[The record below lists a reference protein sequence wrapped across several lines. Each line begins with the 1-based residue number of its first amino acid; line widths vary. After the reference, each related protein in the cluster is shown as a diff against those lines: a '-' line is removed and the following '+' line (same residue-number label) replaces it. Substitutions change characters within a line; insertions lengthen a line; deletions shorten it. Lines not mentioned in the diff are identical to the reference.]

1 MSKSESS
8 NLLPE
13 WIQKQ
18 LAEYRQRATEFE
30 QWPQTADSLMT
41 LFTQPAQPPGSDERD
56 DHMLSL
62 IVSDALSGI
71 DIAQRYP
78 SFYQKMMGN
87 PWLFQA
93 FLDAFD
99 LLKADGEDALTLL
112 PKAAS
117 RDLSFLKETPS
128 EQPKVAQSSKG
139 DWQVTWQLLVD
150 ELRRLLFP
158 SPGLA
163 YRRAVAP
170 LEDESFLVLHEEV
183 EVSGQLLEVML
194 EAVHPVARPEIL
206 RLQVL
211 VASEGK
217 QTDAAMQ
224 ASLSWG
230 RYAETAVLDKYGQA
244 QFPPLRLEVFLDESD
259 QVNMGNLQL
268 VLTLQQSES

>member
-41 LFTQPAQPPGSDERD
+41 LLTQPAQPPGSDERD

-62 IVSDALSGI
+62 VVNDALTGI

-78 SFYQKMMGN
+78 TFYQKMMVT

-93 FLDAFD
+93 FLDALD
-99 LLKADGEDALTLL
+99 ILEADDADELTSL

-128 EQPKVAQSSKG
+128 EQPKVDQSPKG
-139 DWQVTWQLLVD
+139 NWQVTWQLLVD
-150 ELRRLLFP
+150 ELRRLLFS

-163 YRRAVAP
+163 YRGVVAP
-170 LEDESFLVLHEEV
+170 LEDESFLVLHDEV
-183 EVSGQLLEVML
+183 EVSGQLLEVLL
-194 EAVHPVARPEIL
+194 EAVHPVARPETW
-206 RLQVL
+206 RLQVF
-211 VASEGK
+211 VASQAK
-217 QTDAAMQ
+217 QPAATIQ
-224 ASLSWG
+224 ASISWG
-230 RYAETAVLDKYGQA
+230 LYVETAVLDKYGRA
-244 QFPPLRLEVFLDESD
+244 HFPPLHLESFLDESG
-259 QVNMGNLQL
+259 QVQVGDLQL
-268 VLTLQQSES
+268 VLTLQ